1 MHNTWTKSQKKH
13 AKELYDRA
21 LEREYA
27 ALMDEINRWE
37 FGCNKIYFV
46 LQLKKAKETPCN

>member
-1 MHNTWTKSQKKH
+1 MHKTCTKSQKKH

-27 ALMDEINRWE
+27 ALMDEIKHLMISGGFE
-37 FGCNKIYFV
+37 SD
-46 LQLKKAKETPCN
+46 